1 MHKKVT
7 QRPSLEPRLVV
18 SRLPAD
24 GYVPV
29 QLSLTTPSVV
39 IVDVVVE
46 FPDGQ
51 QAAEF
56 GLVIPRG
63 QCQGNNPHVKALLEA
78 ALELVRRL
86 ATTLG
91 HGAQRAGRVLA
102 RVAGQPVA
110 LWG

>member
-1 MHKKVT
+1 MRKKTLRQAVEPHLGVT
-7 QRPSLEPRLVV
+7 C
-18 SRLPAD
+18 LPAD

-29 QLSLTTPSVV
+29 ELLLATPSVV

-46 FPDGQ
+46 FPDDQ
-51 QAAEF
+51 QTAEF

-63 QCQGNNPHVKALLEA
+63 QCQGNNPHVKTLLEA
-78 ALELVRRL
+78 ARELVRRL
-86 ATTLG
+86 ATALG
-91 HGAQRAGRVLA
+91 QGAQRAGRVLA